1 MPTLQNSKTNGLL
14 VAYMFLLLV
23 RWHFSLLLGTVFFLM
38 LPVVDAV
45 EKESVSVSV
54 VVDVLAAVDVGHGF
68 LCYIVRT
75 AAASNC

>member
-1 MPTLQNSKTNGLL
+1 MLL
-14 VAYMFLLLV
+14 
-23 RWHFSLLLGTVFFLM
+23 
-38 LPVVDAV
+38 VVDAV